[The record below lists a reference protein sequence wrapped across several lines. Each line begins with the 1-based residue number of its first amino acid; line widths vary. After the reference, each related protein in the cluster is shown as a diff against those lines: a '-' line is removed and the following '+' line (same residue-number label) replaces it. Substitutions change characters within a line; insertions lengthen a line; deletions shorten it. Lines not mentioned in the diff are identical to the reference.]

1 MAERVFNDPLG
12 DWKRSCYCG
21 EPRARAVAKEITL
34 TGWVHSR
41 RDHGGVIFVDLR
53 DRTGI
58 CQVVFR
64 PEVAPSAHE
73 KAKQLRSEDVI
84 AVRGVLAKRSPE
96 TINPELATGEVELV
110 CSELRLLNASAVPPF
125 PIEDEDSG
133 PKPSVIRGSSN
144 VTENMRLK
152 YRYLDLRRPQ
162 SLSPLLLRYRMTK
175 LIRDYLDGLGFIDVE
190 TPVLTKSTP
199 EGARDYL
206 VPSRIY
212 HGKFYA
218 LPQSPQLFKQI
229 LMVGGLDRY
238 FQIVK
243 CFRDE
248 DLRADRQPEFTQL
261 DMEMSFVQ
269 PEDVIQVVE
278 GMMVLL
284 FKELKGIELK
294 RPFTKLTYAEA
305 MNRFGSD
312 KPDMR
317 FGLELKDFTEAL
329 RNSQARVF
337 AAAIKSGGVVK
348 GVRIPKGAELSR
360 KDLDDMTPYVATFGA
375 KGIAWTKLTE
385 EGWQSPI
392 AKFLSEA
399 EQKAIE
405 RSAGA
410 EIGDVVLFSADQAKI
425 VHDALG
431 NLRLHLGEKLGL
443 IPQNEY
449 ALVWVVDF
457 PLMEFDAEEKRYVA
471 LHHPFTAPL
480 DEDLPLLENEPA
492 KSRSKAYDLALNGVE
507 IGGGSIRIHQVELQ
521 KKILGLMGISAEEA
535 QAKFGFL
542 LEALSYGAPPHGGI
556 AFGIDRLAMLLSGAK
571 SLRDVIAFPKSQ
583 RAVCMLTDA
592 PSTVE
597 ARQLRELGI
606 RLSGGEK

>member
-1 MAERVFNDPLG
+1 MVTERVFSDQLG

-21 EPRARAVAKEITL
+21 EPRVELVGQELIL
-34 TGWVHSR
+34 TGWVHTS
-41 RDHGGVIFVDLR
+41 RDHGGLIFVDLR
-53 DRTGI
+53 DRSGI
-58 CQVVFR
+58 TQIVFNS
-64 PEVAPSAHE
+64 EVDPDAHE

-84 AVRGVLAKRSPE
+84 AVHGVLSRRPTE
-96 TINPELATGEVELV
+96 TLNPELATGEVELLGK
-110 CSELRLLNASAVPPF
+110 ELRLLNASQVPPF
-125 PIEDEDSG
+125 VIDDETDA
-133 PKPSVIRGSSN
+133 N
-144 VTENMRLK
+144 ENTRLK
-152 YRYLDLRRPQ
+152 YRYLDLRRPR
-162 SLSPLLLRYRMTK
+162 SLSHLLLRYRMTK
-175 LIRDYLDGLGFIDVE
+175 LIRDYLDGQGFIDVE

-212 HGKFYA
+212 QGKFYA

-261 DMEMSFVQ
+261 DMEMSFAQ
-269 PEDVIQVVE
+269 ADDVIGIVE
-278 GMMVLL
+278 GMITLL
-284 FKELKGIELK
+284 FRHLKGIDVT
-294 RPFTKLTYAEA
+294 RGFQRLTWEEA
-305 MNRFGSD
+305 MARFGSD

-317 FGLELKDFTEAL
+317 FSLELRDFTDAL
-329 RNSQARVF
+329 RQSQFKVF
-337 AAAIKSGGVVK
+337 AAAIEKGGVVK
-348 GVRIPKGAELSR
+348 GIRIPKGGELSR
-360 KDLDDMTPYVATFGA
+360 KDLDDMTPFVSTFGA
-375 KGIAWTKLTE
+375 KGVAWTKITE

-399 EQKAIE
+399 EQKEIE
-405 RSAGA
+405 RIAGA
-410 EIGDVVLFSADQAKI
+410 QFGDVVLFSADTAKI
-425 VHDALG
+425 VADALG

-443 IPQNEY
+443 IPENDY

-457 PLMEFDAEEKRYVA
+457 PLMEYDPDEKRYVA

-480 DEDLPLLENEPA
+480 DEDLSLLDSQPA
-492 KSRSKAYDLALNGVE
+492 KVRSKAYDLALNGTE
-507 IGGGSIRIHQVELQ
+507 IGGGSIRIHSLELQ
-521 KKILGLMGISAEEA
+521 RRVLALMGIGTEEA
-535 QAKFGFL
+535 QSKFGFF
-542 LEALSYGAPPHGGI
+542 LEALSFGAPPHGGI

-583 RAVCMLTDA
+583 RAVCLLTEA
-592 PSTVE
+592 PSAVD

-606 RLSGGEK
+606 RTKPGE

>member
-21 EPRARAVAKEITL
+21 EPRAQAVGKEITL

-53 DRTGI
+53 DRTGM

-125 PIEDEDSG
+125 PIDDETEA
-133 PKPSVIRGSSN
+133 
-144 VTENMRLK
+144 TENTRLK
-152 YRYLDLRRPQ
+152 YRYLDLRRPH

-431 NLRLHLGEKLGL
+431 NLRLHLGEKLDL

-597 ARQLRELGI
+597 PRQLRELGI

>member
-1 MAERVFNDPLG
+1 MAAERVFSDPLG
-12 DWKRSCYCG
+12 DWKRSAYCG
-21 EPRARAVAKEITL
+21 EPRAGSVGSEMTL
-34 TGWVHSR
+34 AGWVHRR

-53 DRTGI
+53 DRDGI

-64 PEVAPSAHE
+64 PEVDPVSHE
-73 KAKQLRSEDVI
+73 KAKQLRAEDVI
-84 AVRGVLAKRSPE
+84 AVRGTLSKRSPE
-96 TINPELATGEVELV
+96 TINPDLATGEVELV
-110 CSELRLLNASAVPPF
+110 CQDLRLLNASAVPPF
-125 PIEDEDSG
+125 TIEDE
-133 PKPSVIRGSSN
+133 
-144 VTENMRLK
+144 TEANENTRLK

-162 SLSPLLLRYRMTK
+162 SLSHLLLRYRMTK
-175 LIRDYLDGLGFIDVE
+175 LIRDYLDSFGFIDIE

-212 HGKFYA
+212 HGKYYA

-238 FQIVK
+238 YQIVK

-261 DMEMSFVQ
+261 DMELSFVQ

-278 GMMVLL
+278 GMITLL
-284 FKELKGIELK
+284 FKELKGFEPK
-294 RPFTKLTYAEA
+294 RPFPRLTFEEA

-312 KPDMR
+312 KPDLR
-317 FGLELKDFTEAL
+317 FGLEILDFTPAL
-329 RNSQARVF
+329 RNSQFKVF
-337 AAAIKSGGVVK
+337 GGAIQKGGVVK
-348 GVRIPKGAELSR
+348 GIRIPKGGEMSR
-360 KDLDDMTPYVATFGA
+360 KDLDDMTPFVASFGA
-375 KGIAWTKLTE
+375 KGIAWTKITSG
-385 EGWQSPI
+385 GWQSPI

-405 RSAGA
+405 TIA
-410 EIGDVVLFSADQAKI
+410 EAQAGDVILFSADSAKI

-431 NLRLHLGEKLGL
+431 NLRLQLGEKLEL
-443 IPQNEY
+443 IPQHEY
-449 ALVWVVDF
+449 ALVWVVEF
-457 PLMEFDAEEKRYVA
+457 PLMEFDRQANRYVA

-480 DEDLPLLENEPA
+480 DEDLSLLDSEPA
-492 KSRSKAYDLALNGVE
+492 KVRSKAYDLALNGME
-507 IGGGSIRIHQVELQ
+507 IGGGSIRIHQLELQ
-521 KKILGLMGISAEEA
+521 KRILSLMGIGAEEA
-535 QAKFGFL
+535 QAKFGFF
-542 LEALSYGAPPHGGI
+542 LEALSFGAPPHGGI

-592 PSTVE
+592 PSAVE
-597 ARQLRELGI
+597 ERQLRELGI
-606 RLSGGEK
+606 RPA

>member
-1 MAERVFNDPLG
+1 MATERIFSDQLG

-21 EPRARAVAKEITL
+21 EPRANAVGNELTL
-34 TGWVHSR
+34 FGWVRSR

-53 DRTGI
+53 DRSGI
-58 CQVVFR
+58 CQIVFN
-64 PEVAPSAHE
+64 PEFDAAAHE

-84 AVRGVLAKRSPE
+84 AVRGNLSKRSPE
-96 TINPELATGEVELV
+96 TINPDLATGEVELTGK
-110 CSELRLLNASAVPPF
+110 ELRLLNAAQVPPF
-125 PIEDEDSG
+125 TIEDE
-133 PKPSVIRGSSN
+133 
-144 VTENMRLK
+144 TEANENTRLK

-162 SLSPLLLRYRMTK
+162 SLAPLVLRYRMTK

-212 HGKFYA
+212 PGKFYA

-261 DMEMSFVQ
+261 DLEMSFVQ
-269 PEDVIQVVE
+269 PEDVMQVIE
-278 GMMVLL
+278 GMICIL

-294 RPFTKLTYAEA
+294 RPFAKLTYEEA

-317 FGLELKDFTEAL
+317 FGLELKDFTDAL
-329 RNSQARVF
+329 RNCQAKVF
-337 AAAIKSGGVVK
+337 ATAIQKGGVVK
-348 GVRIPKGAELSR
+348 GIRVPKGGELSR
-360 KDLDDMTPYVATFGA
+360 KDLDDLTPFVATFGA
-375 KGIAWTKLTE
+375 KGIAWTKLTD

-392 AKFLSEA
+392 AKFLSET
-399 EQKAIE
+399 EQKEIE
-405 RSAGA
+405 SIAGA
-410 EIGDVVLFSADQAKI
+410 EVGDAILFSADIAKI
-425 VHDALG
+425 VYDALG
-431 NLRLHLGEKLGL
+431 NLRLYLAEKLGL
-443 IPQNEY
+443 IPENEY

-471 LHHPFTAPL
+471 LHHPFTAPH
-480 DEDLPLLENEPA
+480 DEDLPLLDTEPVKA
-492 KSRSKAYDLALNGVE
+492 RSKAYDLAVNGVE
-507 IGGGSIRIHQVELQ
+507 AGGGSIRIHQVELQ
-521 KKILGLMGISAEEA
+521 KKILGLMGVSAEEA
-535 QAKFGFL
+535 EAKFGFF
-542 LEALSYGAPPHGGI
+542 LEALSFGAPPHGGI
-556 AFGIDRLAMLLSGAK
+556 AFGIDRLAMILSGAK

-592 PSTVE
+592 PSTVDPK
-597 ARQLRELGI
+597 QLRELGI
-606 RLSGGEK
+606 KTTGAG

>member
-1 MAERVFNDPLG
+1 MATERAFTDQLG

-21 EPRARAVAKEITL
+21 EPRAGAVGRELTL
-34 TGWVHSR
+34 VGWVRTR

-53 DRTGI
+53 DRSGL
-58 CQVVFR
+58 CQIVFN
-64 PEVAPSAHE
+64 PEVNAAAHE
-73 KAKQLRSEDVI
+73 KAKHIRSEDVI
-84 AVRGVLAKRSPE
+84 AVRGILSKRSPE
-96 TINPELATGEVELV
+96 TINPDLPTGEVEITAK
-110 CSELRLLNASAVPPF
+110 ELRLLNASQVPPF
-125 PIEDEDSG
+125 VIEDE
-133 PKPSVIRGSSN
+133 
-144 VTENMRLK
+144 TEANENTRLK

-162 SLSPLLLRYRMTK
+162 SLRHLLLRYRMTK

-212 HGKFYA
+212 PGKFYA

-269 PEDVIQVVE
+269 PQDVMEVVE
-278 GMMVLL
+278 GMIALL
-284 FKELKGIELK
+284 FEQLKSIEVK
-294 RPFTKLTYAEA
+294 RPFAKLTYEEA

-312 KPDMR
+312 KPDLR
-317 FGLELKDFTEAL
+317 FGLEIKDFTSAL
-329 RNSQARVF
+329 QNSQARVF
-337 AAAIKSGGVVK
+337 SSAIQKGGAVK
-348 GVRIPKGAELSR
+348 GIRVPNGAELSR
-360 KDLDDMTPYVATFGA
+360 KDLDDLTPFVATFGA
-375 KGIAWTKLTE
+375 KGIAWTKLTA

-392 AKFLSEA
+392 AKFLSET
-399 EQKAIE
+399 EQKEIE
-405 RSAGA
+405 RLAA
-410 EIGDVVLFSADQAKI
+410 AQVGDVILFSADAAKI

-443 IPQNEY
+443 IPENEY

-480 DEDLPLLENEPA
+480 DEDLPILDTEPVKA
-492 KSRSKAYDLALNGVE
+492 RSKAYDLAVNGMEV
-507 IGGGSIRIHQVELQ
+507 GGGSIRIHQVELQ
-521 KKILGLMGISAEEA
+521 KKILGLMGIGPEEA
-535 QAKFGFL
+535 DAKFGFF
-542 LEALSYGAPPHGGI
+542 LEALSFGAPPHGGI

-592 PSTVE
+592 PSTVDPK
-597 ARQLRELGI
+597 QLRELGI
-606 RLSGGEK
+606 KTTLSG

>member
-1 MAERVFNDPLG
+1 MATERVFNDQWG

-21 EPRARAVAKEITL
+21 EPRAAAVGKEMTL
-34 TGWVHSR
+34 VGWVHSR

-53 DRTGI
+53 DRSGI
-58 CQVVFR
+58 CQIVFR
-64 PEVAPSAHE
+64 PEVDPAGHE
-73 KAKQLRSEDVI
+73 KAKQIRSEDVI
-84 AVRGVLAKRSPE
+84 AVRGTLAKRSPE
-96 TINPELATGEVELV
+96 TINEDLATGEVELV
-110 CSELRLLNASAVPPF
+110 CEELRLLNASAVPPF
-125 PIEDEDSG
+125 IIEDETDAS
-133 PKPSVIRGSSN
+133 
-144 VTENMRLK
+144 ENTRLK

-162 SLSPLLLRYRMTK
+162 SLSHLMLRYRMTK

-269 PEDVIQVVE
+269 REDVMEVVE
-278 GMMVLL
+278 GMISLL

-294 RPFTKLTYAEA
+294 RPFTSLTYEEA

-317 FGLELKDFTEAL
+317 FGLELRDFTDAL
-329 RNSQARVF
+329 RQCQARVF
-337 AAAIKSGGVVK
+337 AAAIQNGGVVK
-348 GVRIPKGAELSR
+348 GIRIPKGGELSR

-375 KGIAWTKLTE
+375 KGIAWTKITA

-392 AKFLSEA
+392 AKFLSPA
-399 EQKAIE
+399 EQKAVEQI
-405 RSAGA
+405 AGA
-410 EIGDVVLFSADQAKI
+410 EIGDVVLFSADSAKI

-431 NLRLHLGEKLGL
+431 NLRLYLGEKLAL
-443 IPQNEY
+443 IPAKEY

-457 PLMEFDAEEKRYVA
+457 PLMAFDAEEKRYVA

-480 DEDLPLLENEPA
+480 DEDLPLLESEPA
-492 KSRSKAYDLALNGVE
+492 KSRSKAYDLALNGIE
-507 IGGGSIRIHQVELQ
+507 IGGGSIRIHHVELQ
-521 KKILGLMGISAEEA
+521 KKILGLMGIGAEEA
-535 QAKFGFL
+535 EAKFGFF
-542 LEALSYGAPPHGGI
+542 LEALSFGAPPHGGI

-592 PSTVE
+592 PSSVE
-597 ARQLRELGI
+597 TRQLRELGI
-606 RLSGGEK
+606 RVTGVEK

>member
-21 EPRARAVAKEITL
+21 EPRAQRVGEEMTL
-34 TGWVHSR
+34 AGWVHSR

-53 DRTGI
+53 DRTGL

-73 KAKQLRSEDVI
+73 KAKQIRSEDVI

-125 PIEDEDSG
+125 PIDDETDA
-133 PKPSVIRGSSN
+133 
-144 VTENMRLK
+144 TENTRLK
-152 YRYLDLRRPQ
+152 YRYLDLRRPH

-269 PEDVIQVVE
+269 AEDVIQVVE

-294 RPFTKLTYAEA
+294 RPFTKLTYVEA

-317 FGLELKDFTEAL
+317 FGLELKDFTDAL

-337 AAAIKSGGVVK
+337 ASAIKSGGVVK
-348 GVRIPKGAELSR
+348 GIRIPKGAELSR

-392 AKFLSEA
+392 AKFLSAA
-399 EQKAIE
+399 EQREIE

-443 IPQNEY
+443 IPQNDY
-449 ALVWVVDF
+449 ALVWVLDF

-471 LHHPFTAPL
+471 LHHPFTAPI
-480 DEDLPLLENEPA
+480 DEDLPLIDSEPA
-492 KSRSKAYDLALNGVE
+492 KSRSKAYDLALNGIE

-592 PSTVE
+592 PSSVD

>member
-1 MAERVFNDPLG
+1 MATERVFNDQWG

-21 EPRARAVAKEITL
+21 EPRAAAVGKEMTL
-34 TGWVHSR
+34 VGWVHSR

-53 DRTGI
+53 DRSGI
-58 CQVVFR
+58 CQIVFR
-64 PEVAPSAHE
+64 PEVDPAGHE
-73 KAKQLRSEDVI
+73 KAKQIRSEDVI
-84 AVRGVLAKRSPE
+84 AVRGTLAKRSPE
-96 TINPELATGEVELV
+96 TINEDLATGEVELV
-110 CSELRLLNASAVPPF
+110 CHELRLLNASAVPPF
-125 PIEDEDSG
+125 IIEDETDAS
-133 PKPSVIRGSSN
+133 
-144 VTENMRLK
+144 ENTRLK

-162 SLSPLLLRYRMTK
+162 SLSHLMLRYRMTK

-269 PEDVIQVVE
+269 REDVMEVVE
-278 GMMVLL
+278 GMISLL

-294 RPFTKLTYAEA
+294 RPFTSLTYEEA

-317 FGLELKDFTEAL
+317 FGLELRDFTDAL
-329 RNSQARVF
+329 RQCQARVF
-337 AAAIKSGGVVK
+337 AAAIQNGGVVK
-348 GVRIPKGAELSR
+348 GIRIPKGWELSR

-375 KGIAWTKLTE
+375 KGIAWTKITA

-392 AKFLSEA
+392 AKFLSPA
-399 EQKAIE
+399 EQKAVEQI
-405 RSAGA
+405 AGA
-410 EIGDVVLFSADQAKI
+410 EIGDVVLFSADSAKI

-431 NLRLHLGEKLGL
+431 NLRLYLGEKLAL
-443 IPQNEY
+443 IPAKEY

-457 PLMEFDAEEKRYVA
+457 PLMAFDAEEKRYVA

-480 DEDLPLLENEPA
+480 DEDLPLLESEPA
-492 KSRSKAYDLALNGVE
+492 KSRSKAYDLALNGIE
-507 IGGGSIRIHQVELQ
+507 IGGGSIRIHHVELQ
-521 KKILGLMGISAEEA
+521 KKILGLMGIGAEEA
-535 QAKFGFL
+535 EAKFGFF
-542 LEALSYGAPPHGGI
+542 LEALSFGAPPHGGI

-592 PSTVE
+592 PSSVE
-597 ARQLRELGI
+597 TRQLRELGI
-606 RLSGGEK
+606 RVTGVEK